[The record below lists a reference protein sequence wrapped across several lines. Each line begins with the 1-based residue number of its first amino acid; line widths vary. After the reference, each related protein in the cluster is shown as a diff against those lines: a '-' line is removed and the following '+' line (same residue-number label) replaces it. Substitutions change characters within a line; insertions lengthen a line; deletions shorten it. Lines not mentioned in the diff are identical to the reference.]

1 LDRVVEAARA
11 EVLAVVQAR
20 GGSKSILRKN
30 ARPLAGHPLVAYSI
44 AAGLSARYVTRLI
57 ISTDDPELA
66 AIAKD
71 YGAEVPFMRPE
82 ALARDETPDLPLFQH
97 ALRWLKEREGY
108 EPDVVV
114 QLRPTSPLRP
124 AGLVDQAVEAL
135 LENPRADSARGV
147 TVSNQTPYKMWKVR
161 GDGFLQPLLEAG
173 GLHEPYNMPRQALP
187 QILWQTGHID
197 AIRRD
202 TILRHNSLTGQLV
215 VPILIDRRY
224 GIDIDTEADWEYAN
238 WVLENG
244 QLAAIKP
251 DSRPAAFANT
261 IKRPLPPKLS
271 LLAVDFDGVLTD
283 NRVWVTEQ
291 GTESVACNRS
301 DGLAIEMLRSHGV
314 EVFVLSKESNP
325 VVAARCNKLAVA
337 FHQGVENK
345 HAALRSIAMERGIDL
360 AQTAYVGN
368 DVNDLL
374 CMASAGCGVAVA
386 DAHPEVLRQA
396 DIVLK
401 VPGGRGAIR
410 EVCDLILAT
419 SRHVERRRHG

>member
-1 LDRVVEAARA
+1 LDRLVKTSRA

-20 GGSKSILRKN
+20 SGSKSIPRKN

-44 AAGLSARYVTRLI
+44 AAGLDSRSVTRLI

-71 YGAEVPFMRPE
+71 YGAEAPFMRPE

-114 QLRPTSPLRP
+114 QLRPTAPLRP

-135 LENPRADSARGV
+135 LANARADSVRSV
-147 TVSNQTPYKMWKVR
+147 TVANQNPYKMWKLR
-161 GDGFLQPLLEAG
+161 EDGFLQPLLEPR
-173 GLHEPYNMPRQALP
+173 GLREPYNMPRQTLP
-187 QILWQTGHID
+187 QTLWQTGHIE
-197 AIRRD
+197 AIRRE
-202 TILRHNSLTGQLV
+202 TILNHNSLTGQLV
-215 VPILIDRRY
+215 LPIFIDRCY
-224 GIDIDTEADWEYAN
+224 SVDIDTEADWEYAN
-238 WVLENG
+238 WILENG
-244 QLAAIKP
+244 GLVALKPESRSAALAKI
-251 DSRPAAFANT
+251 S
-261 IKRPLPPKLS
+261 KRPLPSKLS

-283 NRVWVTEQ
+283 NRVWVTEL

-301 DGLAIEMLRSHGV
+301 DGLAIEMLRDDGI

-325 VVAARCNKLAVA
+325 VVAARCNKLGVA

-345 HAALRSIAMERGIDL
+345 HAALQSIATERRVDL

-374 CMASAGCGVAVA
+374 CMASSGCGIAVA

-401 VPGGRGAIR
+401 IPGGRGAIR

-419 SRHVERRRHG
+419 RRHVERATP